1 MSKLTVL
8 IACAYA
14 MALLST
20 HADGARSR
28 QASTL
33 KNIKVL
39 TDLSDQQIDDA
50 MMYFRGSLGV
60 QCEHCHDRDDWSL
73 DTKEEKRTA
82 REMIKMVRELNRSLG
97 NDLAVSCYSCHRGQL
112 RPVTTLPL
120 VTERPTRA
128 ADVAQDVSPAHDAV
142 KATTASKAV
151 GADFVMK
158 RYLEATGGT
167 AWSRLTSRAMKGRLV
182 TSEPAVYPAELW
194 QRAPNQFRSR
204 ILVDGAPFTK
214 VFDGTRGWG
223 IDNNGTTEAHGAE
236 LERLHRQAAFALPVD
251 LKQFYPALSVEG
263 ESTVGTEAAF
273 VLHAR
278 GSRDRIFFSTRS
290 GLLLRIESPTETP
303 FGLLPRRWDYEDY
316 RKVDGVR
323 LPFKVRETDPDYTYL
338 WEFSSVRHN
347 LPVDASLFTR

>member
-1 MSKLTVL
+1 MPKLTAIV
-8 IACAYA
+8 ACAFTL
-14 MALLST
+14 ALL
-20 HADGARSR
+20 APRAGDGRGR

-82 REMIKMVRELNRSLG
+82 RKMIRMVRELNRTLDD
-97 NDLAVSCYSCHRGQL
+97 DLAVSCYSCHRGQL

-120 VTERPTRA
+120 VTERPTKA
-128 ADVAQDVSPAHDAV
+128 ADAAQDSSPAHDAV
-142 KATTASKAV
+142 KATTASKAID
-151 GADFVMK
+151 ADFVMN

-182 TSEPAVYPAELW
+182 TSEPAVYPAEVW

-214 VFDGTRGWG
+214 VFDGTRGWN
-223 IDNNGTTEAHGAE
+223 IDNNGRTEAHGAE

-263 ESTVGTEAAF
+263 ETMLGTESAF
-273 VLHAR
+273 VLSAR
-278 GSRDRIFFSTRS
+278 GLRDRVFFSARS
-290 GLLLRIESPTETP
+290 GLLLRIESPTATP

-323 LPFKVRETDPDYTYL
+323 VPFKVRETDPDYTYL
-338 WEFSSVRHN
+338 WEFTSVRHN
-347 LPVDASLFTR
+347 VPVDAAEFRP

>member
-1 MSKLTVL
+1 MRQTLTVAVCVSAL
-8 IACAYA
+8 
-14 MALLST
+14 ALL
-20 HADGARSR
+20 APRVGDGRGR

-82 REMIKMVRELNRSLG
+82 REMIKMVRELNRTLG
-97 NDLAVSCYSCHRGQL
+97 DDLAVSCYSCHRGQL
-112 RPVTTLPL
+112 RPATTLPL
-120 VTERPTRA
+120 LTERPTEA
-128 ADVAQDVSPAHDAV
+128 AHVAQDFSPAHTAV
-142 KATTASKAV
+142 KQTTASKAI
-151 GADFVMK
+151 GADFVMT

-182 TSEPAVYPAELW
+182 TSEPAVYPAEVW

-214 VFDGTRGWG
+214 VFDGTRGWS

-263 ESTVGTEAAF
+263 ESMVGTESAF
-273 VLHAR
+273 VLRAR
-278 GSRDRIFFSTRS
+278 DSRDRVFFSTRS

-323 LPFKVRETDPDYTYL
+323 VPFKVRETDPDYTYS

-347 LPVDASLFTR
+347 VPVDTAVFRP

>member
-1 MSKLTVL
+1 MPKLTAIV
-8 IACAYA
+8 ACVFTL
-14 MALLST
+14 ALV
-20 HADGARSR
+20 APRAGDGRGR
-28 QASTL
+28 QTSTL

-73 DTKEEKRTA
+73 DAKEEKRTA
-82 REMIKMVRELNRSLG
+82 REMIKMVRELNRTLG
-97 NDLAVSCYSCHRGQL
+97 DERSVSCYSCHRGQL
-112 RPVTTLPL
+112 RPATSLPL
-120 VTERPTRA
+120 LTERPIVA
-128 ADVAQDVSPAHDAV
+128 AIQI
-142 KATTASKAV
+142 KQTIASKAI
-151 GADFVMK
+151 GADVVMK

-167 AWSRLTSRAMKGRLV
+167 AWSRLTSREMKGRLV
-182 TSEPAVYPAELW
+182 TSEPAVYPAEVW

-204 ILVDGAPFTK
+204 ILVDGTPFTK
-214 VFDGTRGWG
+214 VFDGTSGWA
-223 IDNNGTTEAHGAE
+223 IDNNGRTEAHGAE

-251 LKQFYPALSVEG
+251 LTQFYPALSVEG

-273 VLHAR
+273 VLRAR
-278 GSRDRIFFSTRS
+278 GSRDRVFFSTRS
-290 GLLLRIESPTETP
+290 GLLLRVESPTETP

-323 LPFKVRETDPDYTYL
+323 VPFKVRETDPDYTYL

-347 LPVDASLFTR
+347 VPVDAAMFKP